1 MRRSAAFLLVIATV
15 LYSLAAFSAETG
27 TDEGAGSR
35 FTVVILGTRNAD
47 DVKVIEKNLRKLP
60 QVKLFVPT
68 MVSQQH
74 LEFEGSM
81 TTGDDAMI
89 ADVQSLAQDRYDVV
103 AKRESK
109 RGLVI
114 TLRKIKE

>member
-1 MRRSAAFLLVIATV
+1 MKLLAAVTLAIAV
-15 LYSLAAFSAETG
+15 GLYSMAAPCDDSK
-27 TDEGAGSR
+27 
-35 FTVVILGTRNAD
+35 FTVIILGTRSAQ
-47 DVKVIEKNLRKLP
+47 DVEVIEKNLRALP
-60 QVKLFVPT
+60 YVTLFIPT
-68 MVSQQH
+68 MVSQMH

-81 TTGDDAMI
+81 AAEDDVMI
-89 ADVQSLAQDRYDVV
+89 ADVASLAADRYDVV